1 MVFAFT
7 VLSAPLETPWEA
19 LRHLPKHHIYTVLK
33 YDGACLTGSFSATSN
48 DQFVLSVPQLGDKSI
63 PRVDVL
69 RIAAGESPDI
79 HSTVYSAR
87 SSWADL
93 QSLQSPPYYSDLL
106 VITTDERQFKGSLLG
121 VSSDELTLIVDH
133 QEMKFAKE
141 YVARVFLTSIKP
153 TFERTGLRLG
163 VLPLPKKVL
172 PTLQPIP
179 LYEVSARQDDS
190 PVNCSST
197 YRRQ

>member
-69 RIAAGESPDI
+69 RIAAGDS
-79 HSTVYSAR
+79 V
-87 SSWADL
+87 DL
-93 QSLQSPPYYSDLL
+93 QRDA
-106 VITTDERQFKGSLLG
+106 G
-121 VSSDELTLIVDH
+121 VVGAGNIKAQVQRVVH
-133 QEMKFAKE
+133 A
-141 YVARVFLTSIKP
+141 YV
-153 TFERTGLRLG
+153 
-163 VLPLPKKVL
+163 
-172 PTLQPIP
+172 
-179 LYEVSARQDDS
+179 
-190 PVNCSST
+190 ST
-197 YRRQ
+197 